1 MNRIAFIEYARG
13 YAILSIVLYHY
24 LVGYDLGKWLN
35 LSVFFG
41 GTGIHL
47 FFFLSGF
54 GLNLSKSIKLEG
66 YFSKRFL
73 KVYFPYFLIVTLI
86 YTSSTFIALY
96 PDANVN
102 VYLSHI
108 LLYKMFFHEY
118 INSLGGH
125 FWFISTIIQF
135 YIVFPLLRRLQQVLG
150 NNLFLV
156 LSVIVSLIH
165 LLLTIYFS
173 LYARH
178 ISSIFTLYLWE
189 FALGMYLAKAYQKDG
204 VKFWDGSIWKFAA
217 LFLFS
222 ITVMGVLTLR
232 LNEVGVVLNDFAAFF
247 AYTSFCIISYHLIS
261 KSIAPVGNWIIS
273 VGKYSYSLYLIHML
287 VLHLVEKSFRTISF
301 DYPLFYLP
309 LIFVLTL
316 FLAAKYEQITTIL
329 TNLLSTRVRIFSRQ

>member
-1 MNRIAFIEYARG
+1 MNRIAYIEYARG

-54 GLNLSKSIKLEG
+54 GLSLSKSIKLES

-86 YTSSTFIALY
+86 YISSKFIVLY
-96 PDANVN
+96 PDANIN
-102 VYLSHI
+102 VYLSHV

-135 YIVFPLLRRLQQVLG
+135 YIVFPLLRRLQQSLG
-150 NNLFLV
+150 NNLFLI
-156 LSVIVSLIH
+156 LSIIISLVH
-165 LLLTIYFS
+165 FSLTIYFS

-178 ISSIFTLYLWE
+178 VSSIFTLYLWE
-189 FALGMYLAKAYQKDG
+189 FALGMYLAKSYKESG
-204 VKFWDGSIWKFAA
+204 LKFWVGPMRKF
-217 LFLFS
+217 LIIFFLA
-222 ITVMGVLTLR
+222 ITVMGVLTLS
-232 LNEVGVVLNDFAAFF
+232 LDEVGVVLNDFAAFF
-247 AYTSFCIISYHLIS
+247 AYTSLCIILYHLIF
-261 KSIAPVGNWIIS
+261 KSVPSIGNWISS
-273 VGKYSYSLYLIHML
+273 VGRYSYSLYLIHML
-287 VLHLVEKSFRTISF
+287 VLHVVMEYFHTSSF
-301 DYPLFYLP
+301 DYPFLYLP
-309 LIFVLTL
+309 LTFVLTL

-329 TNLLSTRVRIFSRQ
+329 TNLLLSRLKFFTR